1 MPVMKEI
8 PAEVTGHV
16 PVKIWTDQ
24 IEESAEQQLTA
35 LAGSPYVFHHVA
47 AMPDVHYGLGAT
59 IGSVFAT
66 RDALLPTAVGVD
78 IGCFTGDTLI
88 PLLNGKDVPIKELAE
103 SGDEFWVWSVTPSQ
117 RITSARATARRT
129 RGNASLVRVTLDNG
143 KSVTCTPDHQF
154 MLRDGSWLE
163 AANLQPGASLMP
175 LYTKTDRDGYV
186 MVSQPYSG
194 RWQRAH
200 WAIARTGVLGKIPR
214 YKGQRV
220 IIHHKDFDQ
229 TNNDPANLEFMGDR
243 DHSSFHRL
251 LSERNEHWN
260 SAEFK
265 RRRYEVIRRKIEGDP
280 DFLAKKVAVGT
291 ENILRYMQERSDE
304 FRAAVAGNGQRGK
317 EYLLAYNTSEK
328 GRAKSR
334 EVGQQV
340 GQEVGSRHHVCPH
353 CGAEGRSNF
362 FISRHINRCK
372 KAPNNHRVV
381 SVEALDWREDVY
393 CLTVPTWGNFALSA
407 GVFVH
412 NCGVLA
418 QPFEVRAVDLSASFL
433 RELHERTKARIPTGF
448 GQHARAERW
457 EGFEDE
463 RGYTRPV
470 ASIVREKG
478 PVQLGSLGGGNH
490 FLELCRDE
498 EGLVW
503 LMLHSGSRG
512 AGNLIATYHIER
524 ARALNER
531 LGIQSARDL
540 WVLPLDRPEGRDY
553 LTDML
558 WAQDYAMENRQ
569 RMRWAFVDLFADLL
583 KKRLRIDLRFDPDA
597 AVNIH
602 HNYANRETAYGVEV
616 WVHRKGATFAG
627 EGVLGIIP
635 GSMATGSYIV
645 RGLGNPESFQSCSHG
660 AGRVMSRGEAV
671 RSITLESFAKKMQGI
686 VAETGKEYVDEAPQA
701 YKDLDT
707 VILNQADL
715 VEPVRRLWPLMNVKG
730 AGKVKKDRTRD
741 KEDPTQRR
749 KLEARKRR

>member
-24 IEESAEQQLTA
+24 VEESAERQLTA

-78 IGCFTGDTLI
+78 IGC
-88 PLLNGKDVPIKELAE
+88 
-103 SGDEFWVWSVTPSQ
+103 
-117 RITSARATARRT
+117 
-129 RGNASLVRVTLDNG
+129 
-143 KSVTCTPDHQF
+143 
-154 MLRDGSWLE
+154 
-163 AANLQPGASLMP
+163 
-175 LYTKTDRDGYV
+175 
-186 MVSQPYSG
+186 
-194 RWQRAH
+194 
-200 WAIARTGVLGKIPR
+200 
-214 YKGQRV
+214 
-220 IIHHKDFDQ
+220 
-229 TNNDPANLEFMGDR
+229 
-243 DHSSFHRL
+243 
-251 LSERNEHWN
+251 
-260 SAEFK
+260 
-265 RRRYEVIRRKIEGDP
+265 
-280 DFLAKKVAVGT
+280 
-291 ENILRYMQERSDE
+291 
-304 FRAAVAGNGQRGK
+304 
-317 EYLLAYNTSEK
+317 
-328 GRAKSR
+328 
-334 EVGQQV
+334 
-340 GQEVGSRHHVCPH
+340 
-353 CGAEGRSNF
+353 
-362 FISRHINRCK
+362 
-372 KAPNNHRVV
+372 
-381 SVEALDWREDVY
+381 
-393 CLTVPTWGNFALSA
+393 
-407 GVFVH
+407 
-412 NCGVLA
+412 GVLA
-418 QPFEVRAVDLSASFL
+418 QPFEIRAIDLSASFL

-463 RGYTRPV
+463 RGYTRSV

-741 KEDPTQRR
+741 KDDPTQRR
-749 KLEARKRR
+749 KLEARKRRGA